1 MSFGA
6 QHKALVLLITET
18 TAQLLLWERRK
29 LQELALFTTSADD
42 QELFVAEL
50 RLYPKHP
57 VIVVTDLIDEN
68 FRHDTIVHVGGSDRD
83 ALLKRKLDFAF
94 RNTRYRIGSVI
105 ARQAEGRKD
114 DRILLSA
121 LTKPERID
129 VWAKLLLQEKM
140 AVQAVTSIAHLLNA
154 WLPLQKLEQEEFLLV
169 SKLDAD
175 NNLRQTFVKNGR
187 VMFSRLASLTTVPE
201 RRLGVEILQEST
213 QLRQYL
219 ERIQFLSY
227 ESPLRI
233 QVLSALSEDSI
244 QVEPFST
251 ELNRFETMDIRE
263 PCRELNIE
271 LERSPLLPS
280 HYLIASVLQRKSI
293 DNLYAPPS
301 LTRFSDLRSF
311 GRLLLGSAAAVLL
324 LGLGLNLPGVLGVL
338 EKREQADLMSA
349 RIGPLRNQYEAFTQ
363 RFPETPIP
371 PREMQLV
378 VDTHAIIQRQVLSPL
393 EAMNRI
399 AEALAVSPGL
409 ELTSLEWALVE
420 QPFDATPDAFGNVPP
435 PPQQLEGL
443 TGDNAL
449 TGAIL
454 QERTQLH
461 VVING
466 EAYSPQS
473 YREAQEQV
481 SRFITALQNVD
492 HITVVA
498 TQMPIDIRTDISVT
512 ATINDS
518 EVRAP
523 FTLELSIEVPRAEPP
538 QADQL
543 AGAQP

>member
-6 QHKALVLLITET
+6 QNKALVLLITET
-18 TAQLLLWERRK
+18 TAQLLLWERRR
-29 LQELALFTTSADD
+29 LQELALFTTSPDD

-57 VIVVTDLIDEN
+57 IIVVTDLIDEN

-140 AVQAVTSIAHLLNA
+140 AVQAVTSVAHLLNA

-175 NNLRQTFVKNGR
+175 NNLRQTFVKQGR

-251 ELNRFETMDIRE
+251 ELNRFETLDIRD

-280 HYLIASVLQRKSI
+280 HYLIANVLRHRNI

-324 LGLGLNLPGVLGVL
+324 LGVGLNLPGLLGVF
-338 EKREQADLMSA
+338 EKQEQAATMSA
-349 RIGPLRNQYEAFTQ
+349 RSIPLLREYEELTA
-363 RFPETPIP
+363 RFPATPLP
-371 PREMQLV
+371 PRELQLV
-378 VDTHAIIQRQVLSPL
+378 VDTYRTIEEQLRSPVRAL
-393 EAMNRI
+393 NRI
-399 AEALAVSPGL
+399 AAALDGAPGL
-409 ELTSLEWALVE
+409 TLTEIEWALVE
-420 QPFDATPDAFGNVPP
+420 ADLDATPDAFGNLPQPP
-435 PPQQLEGL
+435 SPLQGL
-443 TGDNAL
+443 PADQTLTNAL
-449 TGAIL
+449 L
-454 QERTQLH
+454 QKRTD
-461 VVING
+461 VRVRING

-473 YREAQEQV
+473 FRTAQEQV
-481 SRFITALQNVD
+481 ANFIAALEEEDGIRVVD
-492 HITVVA
+492 R
-498 TQMPIDIRTDISVT
+498 QMPIDVRPDVSVT

-523 FTLELSIEVPRAEPP
+523 FSLELRLAPQESSTAE
-538 QADQL
+538 QL
-543 AGAQP
+543 AGARP